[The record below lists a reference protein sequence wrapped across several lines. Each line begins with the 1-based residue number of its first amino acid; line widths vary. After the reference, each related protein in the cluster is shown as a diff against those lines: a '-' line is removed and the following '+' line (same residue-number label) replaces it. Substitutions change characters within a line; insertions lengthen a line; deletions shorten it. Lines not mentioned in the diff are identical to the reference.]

1 MPTEPQ
7 PSRFIEPAH
16 DLLRV
21 RRGPMDVFIQPHSIV
36 LVGATEAT
44 GSVGATLA
52 VNLLAGPFAERVW
65 LVNPKHT
72 TLLGKACYPSVAE
85 LPMPADLALI
95 AVPAAG
101 VPGVI
106 EQCQRSG
113 VNGAIIISA
122 GFKEI
127 GPAGAELEAQ
137 IVKQIAGTK
146 LRVIGPNC
154 VGVMSPVTGLN
165 ATFAKTMAHAGKVA
179 FISQS
184 GALLTAI
191 LDWSLPENVGFS
203 HIFSVGSMLDVGW
216 GDLIDFL
223 GDDPHTTSIV
233 IYMESVGNAKSFLSA
248 AREVSLQKPIIV
260 IKAGRSEKAAKAAA
274 SHTGALAGSDEVLEA
289 AFRRV
294 GVLRVRHLAE
304 LFHLAE
310 VLDKQPRP
318 VGPNLAIVTNAGG
331 PAVLATDAL
340 IEAGGQLATLSEA
353 TLEEL
358 NTILPAHW
366 SHGNPVDVIG
376 DAAPQRYVQS
386 VGIVGAATETDGVL
400 AILAPQAMTEPTE
413 TAQLLTAYNKLRGKP
428 ILASWMGAE
437 QVAAGMRILHQAGIP
452 TFSYPET
459 AARVFQ
465 YMWHYSDALKSLYET
480 PSINIDE
487 QRDDGRRNVANLIRN
502 VLWSDRTLLTEAES
516 KQLLAAYDIP
526 TVKTL
531 VATNVEEAL
540 QCAQQIGYPVVL
552 KLISKTITHKSDV
565 GGVRL
570 NLQSD
575 EELRGAYAAIQKGV
589 ERAAGPGHFDGVSV
603 QPMIKLDGY
612 ELILGSKIDAQFGPV
627 ILFGAGGQFV
637 EVFQDHA
644 LALPPLT
651 STLARRMMER
661 TKVYRALQG
670 VRGRPPVNLLGLE
683 QLLVRFAQ
691 LVLEQPRIA
700 EIDINPLL
708 ASDQRLIALDARVV
722 LHPKSIDDL
731 DLPQPV
737 IRPYPRKY
745 VSHWTAKDG
754 RRFKIRPVRPED
766 EPLFVEFHRT
776 LSVQT
781 VYGRYAQVF
790 PLSQR
795 TVHERLSRMCFVDY
809 DRQIPLVAI
818 EEESSPLRLAAVARL
833 IKLHGRDD
841 AEFALVVSDD
851 YQHISLGSELMARLV
866 DIAKEEHLK
875 RLIGQ
880 INADN
885 VPMLS
890 ICRRLGF
897 RIEETSEGAIRMAV
911 LEV

>member
-1 MPTEPQ
+1 M
-7 PSRFIEPAH
+7 
-16 DLLRV
+16 LRI
-21 RRGPMDVFIQPHSIV
+21 RRGPLDVFVRPRSIA
-36 LVGATEAT
+36 LVGATEAA
-44 GSVGATLA
+44 GSVGAALA
-52 VNLLAGPFAERVW
+52 ANLLAGAFADRVQ

-72 TLLGKACYPSVAE
+72 TLLDRPCYASVTE
-85 LPMPADLALI
+85 LPTPADLAVI

-101 VPGVI
+101 VRDVI
-106 EQCQRSG
+106 EQCLRSG

-127 GPAGAELEAQ
+127 GPAGAAMEAEIRQ
-137 IVKQIAGTK
+137 LIAGTK

-165 ATFAKTMAHAGKVA
+165 ATFAKTMAHSGKVA

-203 HIFSVGSMLDVGW
+203 HIISVGSMLDVGW

-223 GDDPHTTSIV
+223 GDDPHTGSIV
-233 IYMESVGNAKSFLSA
+233 MYMESVGNAKSFLSA

-260 IKAGRSEKAAKAAA
+260 IKAGRSEKAAQAAA
-274 SHTGALAGSDEVLEA
+274 SHTGALAGSDDVLEA

-294 GVLRVRHLAE
+294 GVVRVKHISE
-304 LFHLAE
+304 LFHVAE

-340 IEAGGQLATLSEA
+340 IEAGGQLATLTES

-358 NTILPAHW
+358 NGLLPPHW

-376 DAAPQRYVQS
+376 DAAPQRFAES
-386 VGIVGAATETDGVL
+386 VGIVGAAAETDGVL
-400 AILAPQAMTEPTE
+400 AILAPQAMTDPTE

-428 ILASWMGAE
+428 LLASWMGAE
-437 QVAAGMRILHQAGIP
+437 QVAKGMHVLNQAGIP
-452 TFSYPET
+452 TFSYPES

-465 YMWHYSDALKSLYET
+465 YMWHYSYALRSLYET
-480 PSINIDE
+480 PSLNINEGKDE
-487 QRDDGRRNVANLIRN
+487 GRRSVANLLRN
-502 VLWSDRTLLTEAES
+502 ALRDDRTLLTEAES

-526 TVKTL
+526 TAKTL
-531 VATNVEEAL
+531 VATSVEEAL
-540 QCAQQIGYPVVL
+540 QCAEQIGYPVVL
-552 KLISKTITHKSDV
+552 KLMSKTITHKSDV

-570 NLQSD
+570 NLQNE

-603 QPMIKLDGY
+603 QPMVRTEGY
-612 ELILGSKIDAQFGPV
+612 ELILGSKVDAQFGPV

-637 EVFQDHA
+637 EVFQDRA

-661 TKVYRALQG
+661 TRVHRALQG
-670 VRGRPPVNLLGLE
+670 VRGRPPVNLIGLE

-708 ASDQRLIALDARVV
+708 ASDRQLIALDARVV

-737 IRPYPRKY
+737 IRPYPRQY
-745 VSHWTAKDG
+745 ASHWTAKDG
-754 RRFKIRPVRPED
+754 RRFMIRPVRPED
-766 EPLFVEFHRT
+766 EPLFVAFHQT

-781 VYGRYAQVF
+781 VYGRYAQML

-818 EEESSPLRLAAVARL
+818 EDQFSPLRLAAVARL

-841 AEFALVVSDD
+841 AEFALVVSDV

-866 DIAKEEHLK
+866 DIAKEENLK

-885 VPMLS
+885 VPMLT
-890 ICRRLGF
+890 ICQRLGF
-897 RIEETSEGAIRMAV
+897 RFDESSEGSIRMAV
-911 LEV
+911 LNL

>member
-1 MPTEPQ
+1 M
-7 PSRFIEPAH
+7 
-16 DLLRV
+16 
-21 RRGPMDVFIQPHSIV
+21 
-36 LVGATEAT
+36 
-44 GSVGATLA
+44 
-52 VNLLAGPFAERVW
+52 
-65 LVNPKHT
+65 
-72 TLLGKACYPSVAE
+72 AE
-85 LPMPADLALI
+85 LPTPADLAVI

-101 VPGVI
+101 VRDVI
-106 EQCQRSG
+106 EQCLRSG

-127 GPAGAELEAQ
+127 GPAGAAMEAEIRQ
-137 IVKQIAGTK
+137 LIAGTK

-165 ATFAKTMAHAGKVA
+165 ATFAKTMAHSGKVA

-203 HIFSVGSMLDVGW
+203 HIISVGSMLDVGW

-223 GDDPHTTSIV
+223 GDDPHTGSIV
-233 IYMESVGNAKSFLSA
+233 MYMESVGNAKSFLSA

-260 IKAGRSEKAAKAAA
+260 IKAGRSEKAAQAAA
-274 SHTGALAGSDEVLEA
+274 SHTGALAGSDDVLEA

-294 GVLRVRHLAE
+294 GVVRVKHISE
-304 LFHLAE
+304 LFHVAE

-340 IEAGGQLATLSEA
+340 IEAGGQLATLTES

-358 NTILPAHW
+358 NGLLPPHW

-376 DAAPQRYVQS
+376 DAAPQRFAES
-386 VGIVGAATETDGVL
+386 VGIVGAAAETDGVL
-400 AILAPQAMTEPTE
+400 AILAPQAMTDPTE

-428 ILASWMGAE
+428 LLASWMGAE
-437 QVAAGMRILHQAGIP
+437 QVAKGMHVLNQAGIP
-452 TFSYPET
+452 TFSYPES
-459 AARVFQ
+459 AVRVFQ
-465 YMWHYSDALKSLYET
+465 YMWHYSYALRSLYET
-480 PSINIDE
+480 PSLNINEGKDE
-487 QRDDGRRNVANLIRN
+487 GRRSVANLLRN
-502 VLWSDRTLLTEAES
+502 ALRDDRTLLTEAES

-526 TVKTL
+526 TAKTL
-531 VATNVEEAL
+531 VATSVEEAL
-540 QCAQQIGYPVVL
+540 QCAEQIGYPVVL
-552 KLISKTITHKSDV
+552 KLMSKTITHKSDV

-570 NLQSD
+570 NLQNE

-603 QPMIKLDGY
+603 QPMVRTEGY
-612 ELILGSKIDAQFGPV
+612 ELILGSKVDAQFGPV

-637 EVFQDHA
+637 EVFQDRA

-661 TKVYRALQG
+661 TRVYRALQG
-670 VRGRPPVNLLGLE
+670 VRGRPPVNLIGLE

-708 ASDQRLIALDARVV
+708 ASDRQLIALDAHVV

-737 IRPYPRKY
+737 IRPYPRQY
-745 VSHWTAKDG
+745 ASHWTAKDG
-754 RRFKIRPVRPED
+754 RRFMIRPVRPED
-766 EPLFVEFHRT
+766 EPLFVAFHQT

-781 VYGRYAQVF
+781 VYGRYAQML

-818 EEESSPLRLAAVARL
+818 EDQFSPLRLAAVARL

-841 AEFALVVSDD
+841 AEFALVVSDV

-866 DIAKEEHLK
+866 DIAKEENLK

-885 VPMLS
+885 VPMLT
-890 ICRRLGF
+890 ICQRLGF
-897 RIEETSEGAIRMAV
+897 RFDESSEGAIRMAV
-911 LEV
+911 LDL

>member
-1 MPTEPQ
+1 M
-7 PSRFIEPAH
+7 
-16 DLLRV
+16 LRI
-21 RRGPMDVFIQPHSIV
+21 RRGPLDVFVRPRSIA
-36 LVGATEAT
+36 LVGATEAA
-44 GSVGATLA
+44 GSVGAALA
-52 VNLLAGPFAERVW
+52 GNLTAGPFADRVW

-72 TLLGKACYPSVAE
+72 RLLDRPCYASVAE
-85 LPMPADLALI
+85 LPTPADLAVI

-101 VPGVI
+101 VRGVI
-106 EQCQRSG
+106 EQCLWSG

-127 GPAGAELEAQ
+127 GPAGAAMEAEIRQ
-137 IVKQIAGTK
+137 LIAGTK

-165 ATFAKTMAHAGKVA
+165 ATFAKTMAHSGKVA

-203 HIFSVGSMLDVGW
+203 HIISVGSMLDVGW

-223 GDDPHTTSIV
+223 GDDPHTGSIV
-233 IYMESVGNAKSFLSA
+233 MYMESVGNAKSFLSA
-248 AREVSLQKPIIV
+248 VREVSLQKPIIV
-260 IKAGRSEKAAKAAA
+260 IKAGRSEKAAQAAA
-274 SHTGALAGSDEVLEA
+274 SHTGALAGSDDVLEA

-294 GVLRVRHLAE
+294 GVVRVKHISE

-340 IEAGGQLATLSEA
+340 IEAGGQLATLTES

-358 NTILPAHW
+358 NGLLPPHW

-376 DAAPQRYVQS
+376 DAAPQRFAES
-386 VGIVGAATETDGVL
+386 VGIVGAAAETDGVL
-400 AILAPQAMTEPTE
+400 AILAPQAMTDPTE

-428 ILASWMGAE
+428 LLASWMGAE
-437 QVAAGMRILHQAGIP
+437 QVAEGMHVLNQAGIP
-452 TFSYPET
+452 TFPYPES
-459 AARVFQ
+459 AVRVFQ
-465 YMWHYSDALKSLYET
+465 YMWHYSYALRSLYET
-480 PSINIDE
+480 PSLNINE
-487 QRDDGRRNVANLIRN
+487 GKDDGRRSVANLLRN
-502 VLWSDRTLLTEAES
+502 ALRDDRTLLTEAES

-526 TVKTL
+526 TAKTL
-531 VATNVEEAL
+531 VAKSVEEAL

-552 KLISKTITHKSDV
+552 KLMSKTITHKSDV

-570 NLQSD
+570 NLQNE
-575 EELRGAYAAIQKGV
+575 EELRGAYAAIQKAV

-603 QPMIKLDGY
+603 QPMVRTEGY
-612 ELILGSKIDAQFGPV
+612 ELILGSKVDAQFGPV

-637 EVFQDHA
+637 EVFHDRA

-661 TKVYRALQG
+661 TRVYRALQG
-670 VRGRPPVNLLGLE
+670 VRGRPPVNLIGLE

-708 ASDQRLIALDARVV
+708 ASDRQLIALDARVV

-737 IRPYPRKY
+737 IRPYPRQY
-745 VSHWTAKDG
+745 ASHWTAKDG
-754 RRFKIRPVRPED
+754 RRFMIRPVRPED
-766 EPLFVEFHRT
+766 EPLFVAFHQT
-776 LSVQT
+776 LSAQT
-781 VYGRYAQVF
+781 VYGRYAQML
-790 PLSQR
+790 PLGQR

-809 DRQIPLVAI
+809 DRQLPLVAI
-818 EEESSPLRLAAVARL
+818 EDQFSPLRLAAVARL

-841 AEFALVVSDD
+841 AEFALVVSDA
-851 YQHISLGSELMARLV
+851 YQHVSLGSELMARLV
-866 DIAKEEHLK
+866 DIAKEENLK
-875 RLIGQ
+875 RVIGQ

-885 VPMLS
+885 VPMLT
-890 ICRRLGF
+890 ICQRLGF
-897 RIEETSEGAIRMAV
+897 RFDGSSEGAIRMAV
-911 LEV
+911 LDL